1 MTTLEL
7 MSSLILYHVTLD
19 SPPNVTAFCSR
30 SLGDDHKFSVL
41 IQLIID
47 SYIAEESLL
56 QRIEIIPKLM
66 KKDHV
71 QNIFA
76 LIEKPVIVCVL

>member
-1 MTTLEL
+1 MTILEL

-30 SLGDDHKFSVL
+30 SLGDNHKFSVV
-41 IQLIID
+41 IQLTID

-71 QNIFA
+71 QNLFA
-76 LIEKPVIVCVL
+76 LIEKTAIVCAL